1 MKALNIGIMPRE
13 QFQHRALLIASGKLK
28 PKKDEPKIWFGSIK
42 SLSQVL
48 SEQNMLLLKL
58 ICEHQPET
66 LMELAALSGRH
77 RGNLSRTLKTMER
90 YGIVELKR
98 QRHTIKPI
106 AKASQFTIHY
116 DIHCA

>member
-13 QFQHRALLIASGKLK
+13 QFQRRALLIASGKLK
-28 PKKDEPKIWFGSIK
+28 PKMDEPRIWFGSIK

-66 LMELAALSGRH
+66 LMELAE
-77 RGNLSRTLKTMER
+77 LSRSEER
-90 YGIVELKR
+90 RVGKER
-98 QRHTIKPI
+98 RTG
-106 AKASQFTIHY
+106 S
-116 DIHCA
+116 CAYNQHSSVTYNIN